1 MKFELK
7 KLGITVDLDDE
18 LYNEY
23 SKYDDVRENN
33 FGICIRCTYGDNYKN
48 ISNEELS
55 KLCNDVL
62 LSDLK
67 CLALLPKAIYKMGQY
82 TNEHSDNDELVDI
95 EYNIFRV

>member
-33 FGICIRCTYGDNYKN
+33 FGICILSKYWDNYKN
-48 ISNEELS
+48 ISIDELS
-55 KLCNDVL
+55 KLCDEVL
-62 LSDLK
+62 LSNLK
-67 CLALLPKAIYKMGQY
+67 ALALLPKAIY
-82 TNEHSDNDELVDI
+82 
-95 EYNIFRV
+95 